1 MKLLSRLRQI
11 AMVGSVETFGVAV
24 GGIAGLLIVN
34 VLPKDQY
41 AIYTFLVA
49 CMTLVLGVT
58 DFGLA
63 HCCMPIVGQRN
74 REVHWVVGV
83 CRQVFRK
90 RWLLLGLGLVLVG
103 PYWFYT
109 ARQHGWGGGGFFL
122 SSALIL
128 FVILLT
134 LREFFASTL
143 LVVLGHISTLNRVA
157 LASHSI
163 RLAMVA
169 TVLLVLPITAWSM
182 AGVVAATAAASVVT
196 VTLYRR
202 ALKKHAVASVE
213 LDPADVKH
221 VDAEVLRIAKPLV
234 LPAIFYQTQGVIT
247 VFLVSLFGTSD
258 MLAEIGAFGR
268 LAMVLLVVD
277 RVSAVLLFPAIA
289 RAPAGPRLRAIVA
302 PAHLGYVLIMGGV
315 LLSAFLLPHYWIVLL
330 GEQYRS
336 MEPLVWMVFLTS
348 ILGNSAGFTF
358 STLTMRGA
366 TAGQGY
372 GIPVTLVTQVGYLW
386 LIGVS
391 DLRSVLGFG
400 IATALAGCLYQYAV
414 LAYRWKDLRG

>member
-1 MKLLSRLRQI
+1 
-11 AMVGSVETFGVAV
+11 MVGSVETFGVAV

-34 VLPKDQY
+34 VLPKEQY

-90 RWLLLGLGLVLVG
+90 RWLLLGLGLALVG

-109 ARQHGWGGGGFFL
+109 ARQHGWSGGGFYL

-128 FVILLT
+128 FVVLLA
-134 LREFFASTL
+134 LREYYASTL
-143 LVVLGHISTLNRVA
+143 LVVLGHIATLNRVA
-157 LASHSI
+157 LASHSM
-163 RLAMVA
+163 RLVLVS
-169 TVLLVLPITAWSM
+169 TVLLLLPITAWSM
-182 AGVVAATAAASVVT
+182 AGVVAATAAASLVT
-196 VTLYRR
+196 VTLYRK
-202 ALKKHAVASVE
+202 ALKKHAVASTE
-213 LDPADVKH
+213 LDPADAKH

-234 LPAIFYQTQGVIT
+234 LPAIFYQIQGVVT
-247 VFLVSLFGTSD
+247 VFLVSLFGTSS

-289 RAPAGPRLRAIVA
+289 RAPAGPRLRKIVVL
-302 PAHLGYVLIMGGV
+302 AHMGYLLIMALV
-315 LLSAFLLPHYWIVLL
+315 LLSSVVFPHYWIVLL

-348 ILGNSAGFTF
+348 ILGNASGFAF
-358 STLTMRGA
+358 STLAGRGV
-366 TAGQGY
+366 TVGQGY
-372 GIPVTLVTQVGYLW
+372 GIPLTLATQVAYLW
-386 LIGVS
+386 IVGVS

-400 IATALAGCLYQYAV
+400 VATSLAGFLYQYAILV
-414 LAYRWKDLRG
+414 YRWRDWRG